1 MLAAKS
7 GWNEPVLQRAFRRRL
22 SDAVRDAV
30 IWGARPR
37 DLDELIDR
45 AVDIDN
51 YQGERRREQASR
63 HAPPRS
69 PSRCC
74 PSPLRSPARIR
85 RPLSASSSQQPG
97 KKPMKLGHV
106 RLSATEQSRRLSLGS
121 CLYCG
126 QEELPLSFLVDSGTD
141 DSFIPSSTRA

>member
-85 RPLSASSSQQPG
+85 RPLSASARQEAHEVGACPAVRYGTKQTPL
-97 KKPMKLGHV
+97 LGV
-106 RLSATEQSRRLSLGS
+106 
-121 CLYCG
+121 
-126 QEELPLSFLVDSGTD
+126 LPLLWAGGAPIVFLS
-141 DSFIPSSTRA
+141 